1 MSTIIINNN
10 RRVYPHRNGIPK
22 VCLSVMAFLGFVFG
36 GCGLVEDPEPG
47 KDYPN
52 APEGY
57 LVGLSLSVHDNSGN
71 MTRAP
76 YDPSDGSGHD
86 QSSSYFPDMY
96 ENAVNVHDVAVY
108 IFAGTGNSYQ
118 LIYNSQD
125 DDKFRI
131 IGSPLSGY
139 NLFSKIPFDNYEL
152 DLTELTSSSQVGLR
166 FVILAN
172 QHLASSESG
181 GNYDYPKVSVGT
193 DYVTAMNLISQGIET
208 FTIPQGWNP
217 GNTVAGEP
225 RYIPMY
231 GKADFTVNALEFYH
245 SASWQPV
252 NLSDIWLLRAMS
264 KIEINDNINN
274 EEARDDRYPR
284 IESAVL
290 RYAYG
295 SGNLIPAGYLD
306 YQNGNQVENV
316 NLGSNQTGGT
326 YSMTAVRGTYYGNEY
341 PAGRRVRFMRG
352 YCPEQMIVENGTP
365 SVDIAIKPT
374 ANASEDEYSHYT
386 VPLYGY
392 NGGVFNWG
400 TNNQLLRNHIYRI
413 SVNSVGTPADIT
425 VQVMPWE
432 SEEIVWDYTD
442 NPGFADGGEIRWV
455 EGTYNNINEETARVY
470 VNPIADGP
478 AVCTFNMVQPQGATW
493 TAFLIDT
500 EGETQ
505 NAFKFVDENNNEIAT
520 PSGEVG
526 GPVTLRILPRQS
538 AQTVTN
544 SARLQVLVTTA
555 DGTRTIIADLCNG
568 KYGNNTYFTI
578 VQSGTGI

>member
-1 MSTIIINNN
+1 MITIINNN
-10 RRVYPHRNGIPK
+10 NRRLHPHRKGMPK
-22 VCLSVMAFLGFVFG
+22 VCLSVMTFLGFVLG
-36 GCGLVEDPEPG
+36 GCGLVDDPEPG
-47 KDYPN
+47 KVYPD

-57 LVGLSLSVHDNSGN
+57 LLGLSLSVHDNSGN

-76 YDPSDGSGHD
+76 YGSSDDNGHD
-86 QSSSYFPDMY
+86 QSASYFPDMY

-108 IFAGTGNSYQ
+108 IFAGKDEDYK
-118 LIYNSQD
+118 LIYNSS
-125 DDKFRI
+125 DDKDFRI

-139 NLFSKIPFDNYEL
+139 NLLSRIPFGNYEL
-152 DLTELTSSSQVGLR
+152 DLTELTSTSKVGLR

-172 QHLASSESG
+172 QHLEYSESN
-181 GNYDYPKVSVGT
+181 GNYDYPKVAVNM
-193 DYVTAMNLISQGIET
+193 DYKEAMSQISKGIGT

-274 EEARDDRYPR
+274 EEAKDDRYPR

-290 RYAYG
+290 SYAYG

-306 YQNGNQVENV
+306 YQNGNQVEYV
-316 NLGSNQTGGT
+316 NPGSNQTGGT
-326 YSMTAVRGTYYGNEY
+326 YEMTAVRGTYYGNEY
-341 PAGRRVRFMRG
+341 PDGRRVRFMRG
-352 YCPEQMIVENGTP
+352 YCPEQMIIENGMP
-365 SVDIAIKPT
+365 SVEIVIKPT
-374 ANASEDEYSHYT
+374 ANASKDEYSHYT

-400 TNNQLLRNHIYRI
+400 TGNQLLRNHIYRI

-432 SEEIVWDYTD
+432 SEEIEWDYTD
-442 NPGFADGGEIRWV
+442 NPGFAEGGEIHWI
-455 EGTYNNINEETARVY
+455 EGTYNRLDTETAKVY

-478 AVCTFNMVQPQGATW
+478 AVCSFNMVQPQGATW

-500 EGETQ
+500 EGESQ
-505 NAFKFVDENNNEIAT
+505 NAFMFVDEDNQEIPNPT
-520 PSGEVG
+520 GDVGGEVK
-526 GPVTLRILPRQS
+526 LRILPRNP

-544 SARLQVLVTTA
+544 AARLQVLVKTL
-555 DGTRTIIADLCNG
+555 DGRTIIADLCNG
-568 KYGNNTYFTI
+568 KYGKNTYFTI